1 MPSIRA
7 IPTIYS
13 GVKFRSRLEARWAV
27 AFDALGIAWEYEPEG
42 FDLPSGERYLPD
54 FWLPTFDGGIYAE
67 VKPTGGD
74 TKKAWEFAQAANVR
88 VWLCVG
94 PYAPREYHIV
104 NPDGTSD
111 LGHPN
116 FSSAHGQ
123 DRMFTNSGATD
134 PNHGDSFEDE
144 LFDEWDAFPGI
155 CRRAMNAA
163 KSHRFGT

>member
-94 PYAPREYHIV
+94 PYDTREYEV
-104 NPDGTSD
+104 VQPDGTSYR
-111 LGHPN
+111 GHPN
-116 FSSAHGQ
+116 WDQAHGE
-123 DRMFTNSGATD
+123 DRMFSESGMTD
-134 PNHGDSFEDE
+134 SDNWFSEDDFCAGDLND
-144 LFDEWDAFPGI
+144 L
-155 CRRAMNAA
+155 CRRAINAA